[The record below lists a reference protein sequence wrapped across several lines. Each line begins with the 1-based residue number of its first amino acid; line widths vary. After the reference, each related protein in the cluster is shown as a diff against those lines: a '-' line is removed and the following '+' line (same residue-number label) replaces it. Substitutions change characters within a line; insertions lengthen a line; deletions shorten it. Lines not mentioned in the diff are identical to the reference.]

1 METLTRS
8 LHLMPAAFFT
18 VSGDGQSSNTSSIEG
33 LLSLALC
40 CLRAGEPR
48 LRYTAAHTLAVVAAG
63 ISPALTI
70 HTLNALLSTLLKS
83 CSDDDNDVGGSAD
96 EMDQIAALE
105 AIYRI
110 LLHKHDF
117 CPSWLIV

>member
-1 METLTRS
+1 
-8 LHLMPAAFFT
+8 MPAAFFT

-33 LLSLALC
+33 LLSLTIC

-70 HTLNALLSTLLKS
+70 HTLNVLLSTLLKS
-83 CSDDDNDVGGSAD
+83 CSDDDNDVGD

-117 CPSWLIV
+117 MPKLADCMRSIDKCFID